1 MNKDKIIIGI
11 TASIICA
18 TLTFVMTVQL
28 RTVSQTDITTIE
40 NMREDELKQQ
50 AQIWKTKYEQIQS
63 KIDEDNQKISEYKQ
77 KTQNNQQTSQLLT
90 NELAQMRTI
99 LGSTDVE
106 GEGIVI
112 TLKDGQKQI
121 TSENLL
127 KLVNELKLA
136 GAEAISINNQRIIN
150 LTEIVDV
157 NSYILINGQ
166 RTTSPFE
173 IKAIGNQ
180 KYLISSI
187 SSKGG
192 YSDTIK
198 DDEKQ
203 IDISEEK
210 NIKINKYSEELKLK
224 TLKID

>member
-11 TASIICA
+11 TVSIICM
-18 TLTFVMTVQL
+18 TLAFVMTVQL
-28 RTVSQTDITTIE
+28 RTVSQTDITSIE

-50 AQIWKTKYEQIQS
+50 AEIWKTRYEEIQE
-63 KIDEDNQKISEYKQ
+63 KIDEDNQKINEYKQ
-77 KTQNNQQTSQLLT
+77 KAQNNQETSGLLT
-90 NELAQMRTI
+90 SELAQMRTT
-99 LGSTDVE
+99 LGTTDVE

-112 TLKDGQKQI
+112 TLKDGEKQI
-121 TSENLL
+121 TSEDLI
-127 KLVNELKLA
+127 KLINELKLA

-173 IKAIGNQ
+173 IKVIGNE
-180 KYLISSI
+180 KYLISGI

-198 DDEKQ
+198 SNEKE
-203 IDISEEK
+203 ISISEEK

-224 TLKID
+224 TIKID